1 MIRDTTFHINNSNC
15 KCTFY
20 DIDTITIIRY
30 RGVQRNSKE
39 GAGGCETKEAN
50 IDKNEVFR

>member
-39 GAGGCETKEAN
+39 GGGCETKEAN
-50 IDKNEVFR
+50 MDKNEVFM